1 MSMEPVA
8 PVSPVAPYLG
18 GKKQLAATIIA
29 RIDAI
34 PHKTFAEPFIGMGGV
49 FFRRRFKP
57 KAEVIN
63 DLNGE
68 IINLFRILQRHYPQ
82 FIDCMKFQV
91 SSRREFERLRA
102 CDAGALTDLERAAR
116 FLYLQRH
123 AFAGQQGGVFGV
135 SPDRPARFDLSQL
148 EPMLADVH
156 DRLSGVT
163 FENLDWSD
171 FITRYDRAETLFY
184 LDPPYFGGE
193 NDYGKGMFQRADFER
208 MASLLAGIEG
218 AFLMS
223 INDTPEIR
231 EWFAGF
237 IIDEVRLSYTVSQ
250 KGGQGKVGELII
262 GNRAVVAGLL

>member
-1 MSMEPVA
+1 MEPIA
-8 PVSPVAPYLG
+8 PVYPVAPYLG
-18 GKKQLAATIIA
+18 GKSRLAATIIE

-34 PHKTFAEPFIGMGGV
+34 PHKTFAEPFVGMGGV

-68 IINLFRILQRHYPQ
+68 IVNLFRILQRHYPQ
-82 FIDCMKFQV
+82 FIDCMKFQIT
-91 SSRREFERLRA
+91 SRREFDRLQA
-102 CDAGALTDLERAAR
+102 CDPVTLTDLERAAR
-116 FLYLQRH
+116 FLYLQRN

-135 SPDRPARFDLSQL
+135 SPDRPARFDLSQI
-148 EPMLADVH
+148 EPILADVH

-163 FENLDWSD
+163 FENLDWSE
-171 FITRYDRAETLFY
+171 FITRYDRLETLFY
-184 LDPPYFGGE
+184 IDPPYFGGE
-193 NDYGKGMFQRADFER
+193 NDYGKGMFDRADFER
-208 MASLLAGIEG
+208 MAKLLSEIKG

-231 EWFAGF
+231 KWFASF
-237 IIDEVRLSYTVSQ
+237 IIDEVRLSYSVSQ

-262 GNRAVVAGLL
+262 GNRGVTAGLL